1 MSIFNLHSSV
11 LDDYRNFVGSYF
23 TIADE
28 RALFDQ
34 TELWPEPLLQL
45 SPSYACAASAFPRET
60 FPVLQDKQLRQYQ
73 LNTTPSDWCCRC
85 GRECNHRELTK
96 REAQ

>member
-28 RALFDQ
+28 RAREFVERALFDQ
-34 TELWPEPLLQL
+34 AELWPEPLLQL
-45 SPSYACAASAFPRET
+45 SPSYARAAS
-60 FPVLQDKQLRQYQ
+60 VD
-73 LNTTPSDWCCRC
+73 
-85 GRECNHRELTK
+85 ELTD
-96 REAQ
+96 EASFEPCSTLA

>member
-28 RALFDQ
+28 RAREFVERALSDQ
-34 TELWPEPLLQL
+34 DIELQL
-45 SPSYACAASAFPRET
+45 TTYPDVFGRLAIPPR
-60 FPVLQDKQLRQYQ
+60 
-73 LNTTPSDWCCRC
+73 
-85 GRECNHRELTK
+85 
-96 REAQ
+96 